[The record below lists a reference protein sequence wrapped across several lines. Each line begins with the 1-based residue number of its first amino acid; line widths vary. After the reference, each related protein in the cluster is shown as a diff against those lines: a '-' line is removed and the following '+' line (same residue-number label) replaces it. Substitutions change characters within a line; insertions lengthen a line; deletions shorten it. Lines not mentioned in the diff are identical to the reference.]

1 MIRTYWEQILGNQEV
16 RQNLSRLRQE
26 LKNDGNRMRML
37 DMIAGTEDRL
47 ADLLNAEDAK
57 TRRNAALLMGDLG
70 KQEFLQP
77 VYQAYEKEQQ
87 RFIRSSYLTA
97 MRNFDCKDY
106 LDKLKARLEVL
117 SAEKPEIEN
126 EKHMM
131 EEMRELTSLIVGIEG
146 ISQHCFN
153 GWDEPYD
160 IILLTNRNFA
170 EVIKTE
176 LEALEP
182 GASTRIFGAGVR
194 AKVGNLRWVRDLR
207 TYQELLFV
215 IRGMASCRM
224 DAARAAET
232 IVASDLLNFLN
243 RSHRGKEP
251 YYFRVE
257 FKSKRPLD
265 EKSMFVKKLSAQI
278 EKLSGRKLINTT
290 SNYEVELR
298 LIENKEGNCNLLVK
312 LFTLRDERFSYRRE
326 VIPMS
331 IRPVNAAL
339 TVALAKEYMKKDA
352 QVLDPFCGVGTML
365 IERHKA
371 VPANTSYGLDIL
383 EEAVDKAKINTEAA
397 HQVIHYINRDFF
409 RFTHEHLFDE
419 VITDMPFK
427 MGRTT
432 EEEIRELYG
441 RFFCSIRQYLKEDA
455 TLILYSHN
463 RGLIRQMAVRYGFR
477 VMKEYEISKKE
488 GTYVYV
494 LAI

>member
-70 KQEFLQP
+70 KQEFLLP

-87 RFIRSSYLTA
+87 RFVRSSYLTA
-97 MRNFDCKDY
+97 MRNFDCSDY

-117 SAEKPEIEN
+117 SAEKSETET
-126 EKHMM
+126 EKHMR

-146 ISQHCFN
+146 ISRHSFN
-153 GWDEPYD
+153 GWDESYD

-170 EVIKTE
+170 EVTKTE
-176 LEALEP
+176 LEELEP

-194 AKVGNLRWVRDLR
+194 AKVGNLCWVRDLR

-224 DAARAAET
+224 DAAVAADT

-243 RSHRGKEP
+243 RSHGGKEP

-265 EKSMFVKKLSAQI
+265 EKSMFVKKLSGQI
-278 EKLSGRKLINTT
+278 EKLSGRKLINSTT
-290 SNYEVELR
+290 NYEVELR
-298 LIENKEGNCNLLVK
+298 LIENKEGNCNMLVK

-326 VIPMS
+326 VISMS

-432 EEEIRELYG
+432 EEEIRELYE
-441 RFFCSIRQYLKEDA
+441 RFFRSIKQHLKEDA

-463 RGLIRQMAVRYGFR
+463 RGLIRQMAGGNGFS
-477 VMKEYEISKKE
+477 VVKECEISKKE

-494 LAI
+494 LKA